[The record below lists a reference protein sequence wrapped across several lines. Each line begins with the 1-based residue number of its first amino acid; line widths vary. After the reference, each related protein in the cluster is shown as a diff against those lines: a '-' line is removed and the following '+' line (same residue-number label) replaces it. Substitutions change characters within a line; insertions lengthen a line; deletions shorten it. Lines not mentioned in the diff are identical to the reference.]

1 VLYAIL
7 AAVVAAACVAA
18 PARKA
23 LDLARSERPKAAEV
37 LARIRASQAGDSV
50 ADWLWELDE
59 LVIEVDGKTRAPA
72 ELSTALSRA
81 ALAGGTAFAVLTLA
95 SAPDLA
101 HLPEAGMAFGAGV
114 VGAILTTY
122 FGRMAKAHSA
132 TLRSHWA
139 GIAREVRASLERG
152 LPLEP
157 SGR

>member
-23 LDLARSERPKAAEV
+23 FELSRSERPKAAEV
-37 LARIRASQAGDSV
+37 LARIRASQSGDSA

-81 ALAGGTAFAVLTLA
+81 ALACGTAFAVLTLA
-95 SAPDLA
+95 SSPDLA

-114 VGAILTTY
+114 VGATLAKY

-132 TLRSHWA
+132 TLRSHWS
-139 GIAREVRASLERG
+139 GVARDVRASLERR

-157 SGR
+157 TGR